1 MTTSSMRRKRESAKR
16 LTWLTEAQAALGWGI
31 ILVLVAVLGTIYLSQ
46 ASQIAVTGRR
56 VQIRQNELDGL
67 KRENAAME
75 KTIAEGQ
82 ALERLRLRAQ
92 EMGFVPAQPD
102 NIEYLLIPDYPR
114 ATAVVPTLPPLS
126 TATPEA
132 AAPLETLQD
141 ALWTAFRSSISDLIQ
156 GEAGEQ

>member
-1 MTTSSMRRKRESAKR
+1 MRRKRESAKR

-56 VQIRQNELDGL
+56 VQIRQNELDTL

-75 KTIAEGQ
+75 KDIAEAQ
-82 ALERLRLRAQ
+82 ALDRLRSRAQ
-92 EMGFVPAQPD
+92 AMGFVSAQPGD
-102 NIEYLLIPDYPR
+102 IEYLLVPDYPR
-114 ATAVVPTLPPLS
+114 ETAVPPSLIPPAANVIPETPVP
-126 TATPEA
+126 PETMQ
-132 AAPLETLQD
+132 E
-141 ALWTAFRSSISDLIQ
+141 ALWAAFRSSVNSLIE